1 MHHFKRCSIKKFMFD
16 ASKLPRDVSQST
28 TEATWLLTTIF
39 ETTSAAAASKV
50 ETCSRWN
57 VAFHMYPALQL
68 MQTKVLPMSFE
79 DENFVGDQL
88 TIKTAKITSLKK
100 LYIAR

>member
-1 MHHFKRCSIKKFMFD
+1 MFD

-57 VAFHMYPALQL
+57 VAFHMYPAAN
-68 MQTKVLPMSFE
+68 KSFANE
-79 DENFVGDQL
+79 LWGWKFRGWPTDHKNRKNYIPQKFVH
-88 TIKTAKITSLKK
+88 S
-100 LYIAR
+100 